1 MRPSRV
7 DRDPER
13 PPTPHRNSTASRHQ
27 RDLPF
32 EDRLYEGAM
41 LDRRIS
47 VLLETGRPGR
57 HGRSPKEPVVR
68 LRVLQYMSIIHM
80 KSLLAREFALMSE
93 RQHVTDSQMER
104 VKGLMNDYVGALRDL
119 QYMLEPTSRF
129 ARTASFLRDQFYINM
144 ENDSAILESEGLI
157 HEDYP
162 FPRKGYDVPV
172 PEYAGY
178 GGFSHTIDNRL
189 EFLGRLRV
197 AVLTGLSL
205 IVPMLFMKLYDNL
218 IAQLVTASAAVLIL
232 GAILAY
238 LEEMQ
243 KKDGV
248 AGTAAYAAVLVVFIG
263 TSG

>member
-1 MRPSRV
+1 
-7 DRDPER
+7 
-13 PPTPHRNSTASRHQ
+13 
-27 RDLPF
+27 
-32 EDRLYEGAM
+32 M

-80 KSLLAREFALMSE
+80 KRLLAREVALMSE
-93 RQHVTDSQMER
+93 RRHVTDSQMER
-104 VKGLMNDYVGALRDL
+104 VKELMSDYVRALRDL

-144 ENDSAILESEGLI
+144 ENDSAILESERLI

-172 PEYAGY
+172 GD

-205 IVPMLFMKLYDNL
+205 IVPMLFMKLYNNL
-218 IAQLVTASAAVLIL
+218 IAQLVTASTAVLIF
-232 GAILAY
+232 GAISAY

-243 KKDGV
+243 KKDVV
-248 AGTAAYAAVLVVFIG
+248 AGTAAYAALLVVFIG